1 VLLGASACG
10 LLALVGLWQPLVAA
24 VVLLVMAAVAVR
36 VAALVPARPMPV
48 WVALALAGVAV
59 GTMLWAG
66 LTHSEQVLPRR
77 DSGSYLQSSIEL
89 AAGHERPIEVA
100 PETVGGPDVLRTDGI
115 TLASPAFYQVGSAED
130 PAIQPQFP
138 VGPSAWYSV
147 AWWLGGAGAAFWA
160 PAVLGGLGVLAFGL
174 LAALTVGPRWA
185 PVAAVGL
192 ALCFPLLHVNRST
205 YSEPLAV
212 LVLMAAMVALVQAA
226 RASRA
231 REVVAARG
239 AAVVAGSLVGAGV
252 LVRVDS
258 LREVVLL
265 VPVAALAAAQRQPH
279 ARPLALAAGVSAAA
293 AQGLTWLTSS
303 E

>member
-1 VLLGASACG
+1 MASEPDDLPLLRGEAFAGWLLGRVVIGTAAWVLLGAATCG

-24 VVLLVMAAVAVR
+24 VVLLVSAAVAVR

-48 WVALALAGVAV
+48 WVALLLAGVAL
-59 GTMLWAG
+59 GTTLWAG

-77 DSGSYLQSSIEL
+77 DSGSYFQSAVEL
-89 AAGHERPIEVA
+89 AAGHDRPIEVA
-100 PETVGGPDVLRTDGI
+100 PEAVGGPDVLRIEGI
-115 TLASPAFYQVGSAED
+115 TLASPAFYQVGSVED

-147 AWWLGGAGAAFWA
+147 AWWLGGAGATFWA

-174 LAALTVGPRWA
+174 LAALTVGPRWS
-185 PVAAVGL
+185 PLAAVGM

-226 RASRA
+226 RSSRA
-231 REVVAARG
+231 RDVPGARG
-239 AAVVAGSLVGAGV
+239 AAVGAGALVGARG
-252 LVRVDS
+252 
-258 LREVVLL
+258 LRGS
-265 VPVAALAAAQRQPH
+265 R
-279 ARPLALAAGVSAAA
+279 RPPPSA
-293 AQGLTWLTSS
+293 
-303 E
+303 